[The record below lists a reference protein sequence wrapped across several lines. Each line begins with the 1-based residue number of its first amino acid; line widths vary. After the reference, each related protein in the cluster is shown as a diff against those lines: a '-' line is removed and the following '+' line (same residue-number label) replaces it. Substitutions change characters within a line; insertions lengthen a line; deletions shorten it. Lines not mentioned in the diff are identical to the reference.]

1 MPHSAE
7 GGPELITVQDSHQF
21 TYRHNRPENQDAFF
35 IMTGSARPD
44 GSGQIVIQAVLDGI
58 SSANGKA
65 SSGFALDAAYKSLGS
80 LLARSRDLAGMDED
94 RRYALILGAMKDAV
108 RRSDA
113 ALRTRPGDNG
123 STISIAVVFGG
134 YVYTCN
140 IGDSPIYLL
149 KDSEDNPS
157 LTELFFSHN
166 EAAIQVREGK
176 MTRDEAVYSPSKN
189 HLCRALGDARRIRED
204 EIPFFREPLGAS
216 NILLLG
222 SDGALSVVPPSRLQ
236 ELTTRAVSMQ
246 NLVEQVYEDVQD
258 SDSDDNFTMLAT
270 RILVS

>member
-1 MPHSAE
+1 M
-7 GGPELITVQDSHQF
+7 ITVQDSHQF
-21 TYRHNRPENQDAFF
+21 TYRHNRPENQDAYF
-35 IMTGSARPD
+35 ILTGTARPD
-44 GSGQIVIQAVLDGI
+44 GSGQMIIQAVLDGI
-58 SSANGKA
+58 SSANGKEA
-65 SSGFALDAAYKSLGS
+65 SGYALDAAYKSLGG
-80 LLARSRDLAGMDED
+80 LLARSRDLAAMDED
-94 RRYALILGAMKDAV
+94 RRYGLILQAMKDAV
-108 RRSDA
+108 RRADT

-140 IGDSPIYLL
+140 IGDSPIYLV
-149 KDSEDNPS
+149 KDCGEGPA

-166 EAAIQVREGK
+166 EAGIQVREGK
-176 MTRDEAVYSPSKN
+176 MTRDEAVYSPSRN

-216 NILLLG
+216 GILLMG
-222 SDGALSVVPPSRLQ
+222 SDGALSVFPPARLL
-236 ELTTRAVSMQ
+236 ELASRAVTMQ

-258 SDSDDNFTMLAT
+258 SDSDDNFTLLAT